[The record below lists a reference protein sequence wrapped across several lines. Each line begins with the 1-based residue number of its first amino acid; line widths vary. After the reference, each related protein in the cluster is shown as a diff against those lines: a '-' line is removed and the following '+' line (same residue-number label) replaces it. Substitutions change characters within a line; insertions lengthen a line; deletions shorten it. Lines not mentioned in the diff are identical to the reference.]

1 MDFILKNKYF
11 HVIRNGFVSSTFANN
26 FNPVITE
33 LRTNISNLSN
43 SYQKKVTFSND
54 FNTCMHNIITL
65 FGYDF
70 AKNLFTIA
78 NFASDIESLIDELDE
93 CKDSKNIISKL
104 EIIKTAIEMLLSNDK
119 NYNTDLREFDKMITR
134 LCEQII
140 EADNQYN
147 YTNVNRV
154 KNDAVNNCIDY
165 LGKIIDDD
173 NYEYVINDID
183 TLITNGKTPCC
194 YIGSFLNVI
203 NVLYKQTFVD
213 VPDEYKNIAIE
224 YDVLKNINSDTTTI
238 IYNYLTSIYT
248 NCVELIGTSSNKIK
262 IKCSSDLLDQLS
274 LIIVNYLKIFS
285 MNIFKVMLTATN
297 SRITSKSIYQSILF
311 TFPNGYCPNNSML
324 DTLKFI
330 MLSKTDMSK
339 LNDSFLDKA

>member
-11 HVIRNGFVSSTFANN
+11 HIIRNGFVSSTFANN
-26 FNPVITE
+26 FNSIISE
-33 LRTNISNLSN
+33 LRTNISTLSN

-78 NFASDIESLIDELDE
+78 NFASDIELLIDELNN
-93 CKDSKNIISKL
+93 CKDSKNVLSKL
-104 EIIKTAIEMLLSNDK
+104 DTIKIAIETLLSNDM
-119 NYNTDLREFDKMITR
+119 NYSTDLKEFDKIITR
-134 LCEQII
+134 LREQII
-140 EADNQYN
+140 KADNQYN
-147 YTNVNRV
+147 YTNVNRI
-154 KNDAVNNCIDY
+154 KNDVVNNCMDY
-165 LGKIIDDD
+165 LKRITDDD
-173 NYEYVINDID
+173 NYEYAINDID
-183 TLITNGKTPCC
+183 TLITNGKIPCC
-194 YIGSFLNVI
+194 YIGSFLNVT
-203 NVLYKQTFVD
+203 NVLYKQTFIN
-213 VPDEYKNIAIE
+213 VPDEYKNAAIE

-238 IYNYLTSIYT
+238 IYNYLTSIYA
-248 NCVELIGTSSNKIK
+248 NCVELIGTSDGKIK

-339 LNDSFLDKA
+339 LSDSSLDKI